1 MEEISE
7 YFHIFVLHFSRDQT
21 KLLNKPN
28 ERLLI
33 YPPPDIYPYL
43 SRISK
48 RYNGD
53 SIIIIA
59 ELLHQSDKHLST
71 FTEFPYP
78 TTAGT
83 IRNMLVETHIFT
95 FHRIKEDEIY
105 KFVPNKEIL

>member
-1 MEEISE
+1 MEETSE
-7 YFHIFVLHFSRDQT
+7 YFHISVLHMSRDQT

-33 YPPPDIYPYL
+33 YPPPDFHPYL
-43 SRISK
+43 TQISK

-53 SIIIIA
+53 PIIIIA

-71 FTEFPYP
+71 FTEIPY
-78 TTAGT
+78 TTAAGT
-83 IRNMLVETHIFT
+83 GRNMLVETHIFT